1 MVEKKK
7 IDFSKLDL
15 ELIDIYRN
23 KKNLN
28 KMIENKIREV
38 IESELTD

>member
-7 IDFSKLDL
+7 IDFSILDL

-38 IESELTD
+38 IESELKD

>member
-7 IDFSKLDL
+7 IDFSKLDI

-38 IESELTD
+38 IESELKD

>member
-38 IESELTD
+38 IESELKD